1 MGCNSNLICDSS
13 NTLVSID
20 NVANCCSY
28 DALFLKEVILAY
40 CAPPTDA
47 CGNPIVEEPEIP
59 TEPEGP
65 EEPEEPEIPEEP
77 ETPEEPEEPID
88 PEPDPD
94 PEPEPGDGGDGNGD
108 GTGGNDKPNIIHSFL
123 LEGEPSNTSRSLES
137 SMTKMENV
145 AKNGWLELAMRNYLF
160 NKYPGNYVDL
170 TMTLTGNIYA
180 EHGSGKDHFSVL
192 IEEVKHQQLFKSDNR
207 SPEVMYSPQRWN
219 SAGGYYEVGKWLFI
233 VRLEIR
239 VTYTYLPTGEFRE
252 LTSRDLASKLI
263 TLIEKAVPE

>member
-1 MGCNSNLICDSS
+1 MNHNYRCYC
-13 NTLVSID
+13 
-20 NVANCCSY
+20 Y
-28 DALFLKEVILAY
+28 DTLFLKEVILTY
-40 CAPPTDA
+40 CAPPTDE

-77 ETPEEPEEPID
+77 ETPEEPEIPEEPEEPID
-88 PEPDPD
+88 PEPNPDPD
-94 PEPEPGDGGDGNGD
+94 PEPEPDPEPGTGDGGDGGD

-160 NKYPGNYVDL
+160 NKYPGDYVDL

-180 EHGSGKDHFSVL
+180 EHGSGKDHFSIP
-192 IEEVKHQQLFKSDNR
+192 IEEVNHEKLIKGDNR

-239 VTYTYLPTGEFRE
+239 VTYTYLRTGEFRE

-263 TLIEKAVPE
+263 TLIEKGVPEG